1 MKKLLISSVVEFKLK
16 DRVED
21 VLAQE
26 LFDIS
31 RNQGKRFA
39 EETKRID
46 NLETSEIYLNR
57 QMDRL
62 RKYASEG
69 QIKKFDYLASKL
81 LKSSTVY
88 LLYSLNHCFPNW
100 HKMRMTKVIRILKQV
115 RTYTSTEFSGINYR
129 RVWIDKKPGDF
140 ERPLGVPDPADRIY
154 GHMMTRIIEAYLC
167 GTNQYSSMQ
176 HGGVPKRGTM
186 TFLVELSKRLKVAKR
201 VFEFD
206 IKGYFDHIKHES
218 MLELFKSEVI
228 LKFLKGALKSKPYGY
243 ELPSVE
249 DDASLNP
256 WRPTPVVAE
265 KYVENMDFSGM
276 GHLFDENYHLSKMLG
291 QTYVQPKPPEPTIQI
306 DFSKMEHLF
315 DPYYHIKKM
324 MPGFTLPHKGYMP
337 YEESQTNLD
346 GNDMFGN
353 LPARMGSGIP
363 SEKNRA
369 LGRDRRKD
377 LDLENQGVPQGS
389 SFGPVLAS
397 VVLGKVMPKNSLLY
411 MDDGLIF
418 LDNQNHPKDYMFN
431 AVNARVK
438 RIGCELAP
446 DKTRTLRTL
455 DLMTQ
460 GLKIVGTRWTQVRDI
475 FNYSVSSE
483 TRKGMKK
490 QLFPGIKD
498 NYLQILLDLH
508 NKGHITTSKYRM
520 LRWYL
525 EKDGSLHLVRESNLF
540 EIAEKIGIFG
550 AILSRAYSPT
560 VSLEEMKE
568 QIEYGIFKSELK
580 LRRSQ
585 GSLGL
590 AIYSAKKVLLEVT
603 EEISEVKPTIFNC
616 RSIANQI
623 LIRYLNNE
631 LPKRN
636 LKVQGMRK
644 PFNSK
649 KVSRTTGAS
658 RKMQ

>member
-1 MKKLLISSVVEFKLK
+1 MKKLIISSVVEFKLK

-31 RNQGKRFA
+31 RNQGSRFA
-39 EETKRID
+39 HESKRVK
-46 NLETSEIYLNR
+46 NLEHSEEYINL

-62 RKYASEG
+62 RKYASKGEL
-69 QIKKFDYLASKL
+69 KKFDFLASVL
-81 LKSSTVY
+81 LKKSSVY

-100 HKMRMTKVIRILKQV
+100 HVMRLTKVLKILKKV
-115 RTYTSTEFSGINYR
+115 RQYTHEEFSGIRYK

-140 ERPLGVPDPADRIY
+140 ARPLGVPEPADRIY
-154 GHMMTRIIEAYLC
+154 GHMMTRIMEAYLC
-167 GTNQYSSMQ
+167 GTNQYSDSQ
-176 HGGVPKRGTM
+176 HGGVPGRGTM
-186 TFLVELSKRLKVAKR
+186 TFLIELSKKLRYSKR

-206 IKGYFDHIKHES
+206 IKGYFDHINHES
-218 MLELFKSEVI
+218 ILELFKSEVI
-228 LKFLKGALKSKPYGY
+228 LKFLKGALKSKPISY
-243 ELPSVE
+243 ELPPEE
-249 DDASLNP
+249 DDMSLNP
-256 WRPTPVVAE
+256 WRPSPVVAE
-265 KYVENMDFSGM
+265 KFVENMDFSGM
-276 GHLFDENYHLSKMLG
+276 SHLFDENYHLSKIFG
-291 QTYVQPKPPEPTIQI
+291 QPYVQPKPPEPTIQM
-306 DFSKMEHLF
+306 DFGKMEHLF
-315 DPYYHIKKM
+315 SVDYHLNKM
-324 MPGFTLPHKGYMP
+324 FPGRNLPHKGFMP

-346 GNDMFGN
+346 GSDMFGN
-353 LPARMGSGIP
+353 LPSRMGSGLP

-389 SFGPVLAS
+389 SFGPVVAS
-397 VVLGKVMPKNSLLY
+397 VLLGKVMPKNSLLY

-418 LDNQNHPKDYMFN
+418 LDNQNHQKDYMFN
-431 AVNARVK
+431 EVNARVK

-446 DKTRTLRTL
+446 EKTRTLRTL

-460 GLKIVGTRWTQVRDI
+460 GLKIVGTRWTQVRAI

-490 QLFPGIKD
+490 KLFPGIKD

-525 EKDGSLHLVRESNLF
+525 DKDSTLCQVRESTLF
-540 EIAEKIGIFG
+540 TISEKIGIFG
-550 AILSRAYSPT
+550 AILTQAYSPT

-568 QIEYGIFKSELK
+568 QIEYGIFKADLK
-580 LRRSQ
+580 LRKSQ

-590 AIYSAKKVLLEVT
+590 AIYGMKKMTLECT
-603 EEISEVKPTIFNC
+603 EATAEIKPTLFNC

-636 LKVQGMRK
+636 LRIQGMRK
-644 PFNSK
+644 PFISK
-649 KVSRTTGAS
+649 KS
-658 RKMQ
+658 